1 MIYYINKGKEKKT
14 HDHVNRCR
22 KGISQNSTSIHDKK
36 KKLIKV
42 GREGTYLNIIK
53 AIYDKPTANIIF
65 NTIFK
70 AENLPVTFKETRMS
84 ILPIPNQQSTEFLST
99 AMRPKK

>member
-1 MIYYINKGKEKKT
+1 MSTDAEKAFYKIQ
-14 HDHVNRCR
+14 HLFMME
-22 KGISQNSTSIHDKK
+22 

-70 AENLPVTFKETRMS
+70 AENLPVIFKKETRMP
-84 ILPIPNQQSTEFLST
+84 ILPIPNQQSTEVLAT